1 SCFYGNDRVNLV
13 AGGQRFIKDLKVG
26 DQIWSMT
33 PYEKSLIQDEIVM
46 MMHNGPNQTALFY
59 TFETTNGLEVSL
71 TGAHYI
77 PVTIDELNKIE
88 HLPAS
93 KVTLKHQLFL
103 LGKTVSIK
111 SIRTTIRY
119 GFYSPLSLS
128 SYLFVNNITT
138 LVFSASHR
146 ASPQTL
152 HHIFAPIRVYYR
164 IMRTIYGTNY
174 DPFATAIKDGLHP
187 VPRFLKKF
195 HLLVR
200 IVYFVPKYF
209 GIIIIPILI
218 FRVVKKK

>member
-1 SCFYGNDRVNLV
+1 
-13 AGGQRFIKDLKVG
+13 
-26 DQIWSMT
+26 MT
-33 PYEKSLIQDEIVM
+33 PSGKSLIKDEIVM
-46 MMHNGPNQTALFY
+46 MMHNGPNQAALFY
-59 TFETTNGLEVSL
+59 TFQTTNGLEVSL

-77 PVTIDELNKIE
+77 PVLMDELNKTE
-88 HLPAS
+88 HIPAS
-93 KVTLKHQLFL
+93 KVTLKHQLIL
-103 LGKTVSIK
+103 LGKTIPIK

-138 LVFSASHR
+138 LVFSASHH

-164 IMRTIYGTNY
+164 ITRTIYGSNY
-174 DPFATAIKDGLHP
+174 DPFPTAIKDGLHP

-200 IVYFVPKYF
+200 IIYFGPKYF
-209 GIIIIPILI
+209 DIIIVPILI
-218 FRVVKKK
+218 FRVFKKK